1 MELLTLREQI
11 ETLLVDRL
19 GTYTL
24 ANGTVV
30 PAMSVR
36 SAGERATARTTVSGL
51 ECIIQRQP
59 DITPVAQY
67 TDAPAYETYTVYLVS
82 WDDKEVTDAVRLMLD
97 AFSSNAV
104 VTINPLRVPE
114 GLGPRTQFRLTLQ
127 FNPTP
132 AEASA

>member
-1 MELLTLREQI
+1 MELLTLREQL

-24 ANGTVV
+24 ANGTTV

-36 SAGERATARTTVSGL
+36 AAGEPAPPRTMVYGL

-59 DITPVAQY
+59 DIIPVAQY
-67 TDAPAYETYTVYLVS
+67 TDAPAYETYTVFLVS
-82 WDDKEVTDAVRLMLD
+82 WDDKQVTDAMRTVLD
-97 AFSSNAV
+97 AFSSSAV
-104 VTINPLRVPE
+104 VSCSPLRVPE